1 MSYANVTPAQPLGNT
16 VSYKR
21 TGDPTFV
28 LELILLHSF
37 LIDNYLNHHLVK
49 VDGEKGYRYI

>member
-1 MSYANVTPAQPLGNT
+1 MSYANVTPAPPLGNT

-37 LIDNYLNHHLVK
+37 LIDNYLNHH
-49 VDGEKGYRYI
+49 GEKGYRYI